1 MKDVFEMNQYHTPLF
16 DKLVQHHKQQSI
28 SYHVPG
34 HKNGMVVSHEAIDY
48 YGSLLSL
55 DLTEIT
61 NLDDLHSPEGVIKEA
76 EELLAAAYQ
85 TKHSFF
91 LINGSTSGNLAM
103 ILASFRE
110 GDIVFIQRNC
120 HKSVLNGL
128 KLAKLKPVFIEP
140 EYNEE
145 WQVATGV
152 SITNLIQAYQAYP
165 EGKGVILTYPN
176 YYGFTF
182 DIKTIIDFCHSH
194 DMLVLVDEAHG
205 AHLVAG
211 DPFPPS
217 SLVFGADVVVQSAHK
232 TLPAMTMSAFLH
244 INSDRVKL
252 ERIKNY
258 LQILQSSSPS
268 YPLMASLDLAR
279 SYIATYTELDKQ
291 YFMRIRESFINQLE
305 SITSIRVLYHE
316 SEGDLLKITL
326 QSTQGLT
333 GFELQKKLEAVNIFT
348 ELADPYNVLFVLPLL
363 KNNASYPLKE
373 SIFRIKEALTS
384 IENKVLAITQVK
396 RNQANGFSRLAM
408 DYQNQ
413 DGAQTEI
420 IPIHK
425 SIGRV
430 SAEMIIPYPP
440 GIPLL
445 MEGEKITVGKVED
458 LLKLLDLGSKFH
470 GGEFLTEGNIKVF
483 VMEEV
488 Q

>member
-1 MKDVFEMNQYHTPLF
+1 MNQQKTPLF
-16 DKLVQHHKQQSI
+16 DALLQHHKQRSI
-28 SYHVPG
+28 SFHVPG
-34 HKNGMVVSHEAIDY
+34 HKNGTVVSHEANDY
-48 YGSLLSL
+48 YGSLLPL

-61 NLDDLHSPEGVIKEA
+61 GLDDLHSPEGVIKEA
-76 EELLAAAYQ
+76 EELLANTYEA
-85 TKHSFF
+85 KHSFF

-110 GDIVFIQRNC
+110 GDTVFIQRNC

-128 KLAKLKPVFIEP
+128 KLAKLNPVFIEP
-140 EYNEE
+140 DFNEE

-152 SITNLIQAYQAYP
+152 SIPNLIQAYQAYP

-182 DIKTIIDFCHSH
+182 DIKAIVDFCHSR

-205 AHLVAG
+205 AHFVAG

-217 SLVFGADVVVQSAHK
+217 SLVLGADVVVQSAHK

-244 INSDRVKL
+244 INSDRVKV

-279 SYIATYTELDKQ
+279 RYIGTYTEQDKQ
-291 YFMRIRESFINQLE
+291 YFINTRELFINELE
-305 SITSIRVLYHE
+305 SVEAIRVLFHQ
-316 SEGDLLKITL
+316 SGGDLLKITL

-333 GFELQKKLEAVNIFT
+333 GYELQKKLEAFKIYT
-348 ELADPYNVLFVLPLL
+348 ELADPFNVLLVLPLL
-363 KNNASYPLKE
+363 KNKAYYPLKE
-373 SIFRIKEALTS
+373 VVFRIKEALSS
-384 IENKVLAITQVK
+384 IENNVQAITQVK
-396 RNQANGFSRLAM
+396 RNQSTSFSRLAM

-413 DGAQTEI
+413 AEAHTEI
-420 IPIHK
+420 IPVIK
-425 SIGRV
+425 STGRI

-445 MEGEKITVGKVED
+445 MEGEKIAAEKVED
-458 LLKLLDLGSKFH
+458 LLKLLNLGSKFH
-470 GGEFLTEGNIKVF
+470 GGECLTEGNIKVF
-483 VMEEV
+483 L
-488 Q
+488 